1 VSAVP
6 SPDLEIVARPELSEA
21 LATIQL
27 PDRGAV
33 FDATAPVDTWEEA
46 REVLMGAFA
55 LSGETARAEA
65 SFVYVVH
72 SDDLL
77 GRRGAPSAIV
87 ATGLLSG
94 ARTAAIELSRK
105 GAVVNVVAV
114 GDDTRPDVTARWV
127 ARLLEPDGPTGEVV
141 RLDPVHIGKALP

>member
-1 VSAVP
+1 MSHVP
-6 SPDLEIVARPELSEA
+6 PADLEIVARPELGEA
-21 LATIQL
+21 LAAVHL
-27 PDRGAV
+27 PERGAV
-33 FDATAPVDTWEEA
+33 FDATSPVATWEEA
-46 REVLMGAFA
+46 REVLMRGFAISGAA
-55 LSGETARAEA
+55 ARAEA

-77 GRRGAPSAIV
+77 GRRGAPSAMV

-141 RLDPVHIGKALP
+141 RLDPGHIGKALP